1 MDGEGVSQGLGGH
14 HVVNKQDLTIITLNA
29 KVVGARL
36 KKTLVS
42 RNPCNICIIGAM
54 ILTAR
59 SPSSAKN
66 TAPRV
71 DVDKNSCGVG
81 SLPPSYKRT

>member
-36 KKTLVS
+36 KKHLYQGTIV
-42 RNPCNICIIGAM
+42 IF
-54 ILTAR
+54 
-59 SPSSAKN
+59 
-66 TAPRV
+66 V
-71 DVDKNSCGVG
+71 
-81 SLPPSYKRT
+81 